1 MVHIQRPEYG
11 GGEIY
16 FDGELIR
23 KDGLF
28 IPKDLQSLNPDN
40 LLKGA

>member
-1 MVHIQRPEYG
+1 MSWAKCCDC
-11 GGEIY
+11 GGEVW

-28 IPKDLQSLNPDN
+28 LPKDLRGLNPDK
-40 LLKGA
+40 LR

>member
-1 MVHIQRPEYG
+1 VLIQRPEWG
-11 GGEIY
+11 GGEVW

-28 IPKDLQSLNPDN
+28 LPKDLRGLNPDK
-40 LLKGA
+40 LR